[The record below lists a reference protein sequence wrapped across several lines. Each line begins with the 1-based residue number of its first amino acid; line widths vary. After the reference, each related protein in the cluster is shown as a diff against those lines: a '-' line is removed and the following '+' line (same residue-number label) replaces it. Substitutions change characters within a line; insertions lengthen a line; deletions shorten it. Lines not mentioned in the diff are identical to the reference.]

1 MTEIQ
6 KLKAENNRL
15 KRERKGLIEEVYR
28 LEELVRC
35 LRDFEHQAAQ
45 RKSFSWAN

>member
-15 KRERKGLIEEVYR
+15 KRERKGLIEEVFR
-28 LEELVRC
+28 LEELVRA
-35 LRDFEHQAAQ
+35 LRDFEHMQAQ
-45 RKSFSWAN
+45 RRSWAN